1 MKRATRPRGFSLLE
15 ILVAMT
21 ILGVAV
27 AALLAM
33 MSGSLR
39 NLSHAGDY
47 DRAVRE
53 GRQKLKELLADTQAP
68 RYRELSGSLGT
79 GRGWRAWITAYDV
92 AYRPAQAGTPVLD
105 RIELEIWWQSGGM
118 RRTARME
125 GYRRG
130 FLQAA
135 DVLAGGLN

>member
-1 MKRATRPRGFSLLE
+1 MRRRRAGFSLLE

-27 AALLAM
+27 ATLLGA

-39 NLSHAGDY
+39 NLSRSGDY
-47 DRAVRE
+47 DRAVLD
-53 GRQKLKELLADTQAP
+53 GRQKLKELMADSQAP
-68 RYRELSGSLGT
+68 RYRELSGGFAPS
-79 GRGWRAWITAYDV
+79 RGWRARITAYDIS
-92 AYRPAQAGTPVLD
+92 YRPAQAGTPVLD
-105 RIELEIWWQSGGM
+105 RVEMEIWWQAGAE
-118 RRTARME
+118 RRSVRLE

-135 DVLAGGLN
+135 DILAGGLN